1 MSKIAIITRTKKGR
15 ENFLIRAIESVKNQT
30 YSDYEHIIINDSGEP
45 LNSSK
50 LFKHL
55 EEKYFKK
62 IRVID
67 RPNASN
73 APDTIFTE
81 SVDAS
86 GDSEYVVIHDDDD
99 TWHKDFLKQTVGYLD
114 DNQGIGGVVVR
125 ADKII
130 EESKK
135 GHLKQ
140 LKKTHYMPE
149 MKAVSLYQQCFENQ
163 LTPIAFVYR
172 RDAYEK
178 VGKYDNNLP
187 VCGDW
192 EFGIRFL
199 TQYDV
204 DYLDPGFAL
213 ANYHHRKSPKSSA
226 DNNSFANHSHRYYSN
241 KIRNSYL
248 RKELAKGELG
258 VGYIMS
264 QLNYEQNLISRY
276 AKKVMPHFLIDKIKK
291 RIQN

>member
-15 ENFLIRAIESVKNQT
+15 ENFLFRAIESVKNQT
-30 YSDYEHIIINDSGEP
+30 YGNYDHIIVNDSGEP
-45 LNSSK
+45 LNSDK

-55 EEKYFKK
+55 EDRYFKK
-62 IRVID
+62 VKIIN
-67 RPNASN
+67 RPKASN

-99 TWHKDFLKQTVGYLD
+99 TWHEDFLKQTVGYLD
-114 DNQGIGGVVVR
+114 DNQNIGGVVVR
-125 ADKII
+125 SDKII
-130 EESKK
+130 EKSKK

-140 LKKTHYMPE
+140 VKRTHYIPE

-172 RDAYEK
+172 REAYKK

-199 TQYDV
+199 SQYDV

-226 DNNSFANHSHRYYSN
+226 DSNSFANHSHRYYSN

-248 RKELAKGELG
+248 RQELADGRLG
-258 VGYIMS
+258 PGYIMS
-264 QLNYEQNLISRY
+264 KLKYDHSNM
-276 AKKVMPHFLIDKIKK
+276 AAMIKRVLPNRIVQILK
-291 RIQN
+291 RRVGD